1 MKISEILKNKSTI
14 SFEVFLQRIK
24 KEIFLPFIVRLRI
37 SKIIPGFY

>member
-1 MKISEILKNKSTI
+1 MKISEILKI
-14 SFEVFLQRIK
+14 SQQFLFEVFLQRIK